1 MQLISKAFCQP
12 AVEGEGREKPLVKN
26 IFNIQGGLFYRRKKK
41 KKEPG
46 TCFLHP
52 KSIKGD

>member
-41 KKEPG
+41 KKKRLALVF
-46 TCFLHP
+46 CIQ
-52 KSIKGD
+52 KA

>member
-12 AVEGEGREKPLVKN
+12 PVEGEGREKPLVKN

-41 KKEPG
+41 KKSLALVF
-46 TCFLHP
+46 CIQ
-52 KSIKGD
+52 KA

>member
-41 KKEPG
+41 KRAWHLFSASKK
-46 TCFLHP
+46 H
-52 KSIKGD
+52 KG